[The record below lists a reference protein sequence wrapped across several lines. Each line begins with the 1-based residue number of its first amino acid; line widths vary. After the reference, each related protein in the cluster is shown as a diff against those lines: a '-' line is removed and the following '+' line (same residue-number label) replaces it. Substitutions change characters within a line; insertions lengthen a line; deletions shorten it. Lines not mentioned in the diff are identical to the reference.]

1 MIGVL
6 CSFVG
11 SFCAGILFNIK
22 GFKMFWMGLSGAV
35 GWLVYLLVM
44 YLTSQS
50 VMAIFVGAVAVGIF
64 SESAARL
71 LKSPATI
78 FSIPGIFPI
87 VPGIAAYETIQLLVT
102 GELEAA
108 GGKILE
114 TLTGAG
120 AIAFGIM
127 LVTALYRIIFKRIR
141 R

>member
-1 MIGVL
+1 MNEVML
-6 CSFVG
+6 AFAG
-11 SFCAGILFNIK
+11 SFCAGVLFNIK
-22 GFKMFWMGLSGAV
+22 GMKMFWMGISGAA
-35 GWLVYLLVM
+35 GWLVYIWC
-44 YLTSQS
+44 YNLTGQS
-50 VMAIFVGAVAVGIF
+50 VMSIFIGAVVVGIY

-87 VPGIAAYETIQLLVT
+87 VPGIAAYETIQFLVT
-102 GELEAA
+102 GNLDAA
-108 GGKILE
+108 GGKMLE

-127 LVTALYRIIFKRIR
+127 LVTAMFRIIFKRIR